1 MGTWKPSSNLAC
13 TYSQSA
19 PNWLMD
25 SGIQHHL
32 RSDLDNLAIQLEYH
46 GLEEVT
52 LGNGSKFPISH
63 IGKGSPP
70 ISDKSHAL
78 DNLFHVPI
86 ASQNL
91 LSISSFTNSKQVS
104 IDFFPNYFLIK
115 ALAMR
120 AVIDKGPNDGGL
132 YSLSILKSV
141 SSPASYVAPLGV

>member
-52 LGNGSKFPISH
+52 LETVFPFAAQDDAMVPATSINVAQLTVQTPSSLSQPIVPIS
-63 IGKGSPP
+63 
-70 ISDKSHAL
+70 
-78 DNLFHVPI
+78 F
-86 ASQNL
+86 L
-91 LSISSFTNSKQVS
+91 LNS
-104 IDFFPNYFLIK
+104 
-115 ALAMR
+115 
-120 AVIDKGPNDGGL
+120 
-132 YSLSILKSV
+132 
-141 SSPASYVAPLGV
+141 SSPSPATASTALRDNSSSTLQCML